1 MAWKLEVDISGEKP
15 SMLFN
20 SGGFE
25 LFVPPTPFCPPGK
38 PPIFVMVEDL
48 KDTFY
53 EVDYEAADLQNRT
66 PWSELELHT
75 VLDPAIVFPSLQWQK
90 FENLAEESV
99 EIVTGYLIAIQS
111 RESDAWA
118 AVKLGDVHI
127 RKYPEEVMNWRL
139 LESVKGP
146 ELGAEVQTGL
156 LRHVYNRRP
165 GSVQRSIP
173 YVTPARI
180 LDKMERP
187 WHKDGAALNWNL
199 DGRFVGAARIARDQR
214 WRLYAE

>member
-1 MAWKLEVDISGEKP
+1 MARRPEVDTPGEKP

-38 PPIFVMVEDL
+38 PLVFVMLEDL

-53 EVDYEAADLQNRT
+53 EVDYQAADLQNMT
-66 PWSELELHT
+66 LWSELALHT

-90 FENLAEESV
+90 FENLADESV
-99 EIVTGYLIAIQS
+99 EKVTGFLVAIQS
-111 RESDAWA
+111 REGDAWT
-118 AVKLGDVHI
+118 AVKLGTVHI
-127 RKYPEEVMNWRL
+127 RKYPEEVVNWRV

-146 ELGAEVQTGL
+146 ELGAEMQAGL

-165 GSVQRSIP
+165 SSVQRSIP
-173 YVTPARI
+173 YVTPRRI
-180 LDKMERP
+180 LDKMERS

-199 DGRFVGAARIARDQR
+199 DGRFVGGARIARDQR
-214 WRLYAE
+214 WRLYAQ